1 MQPQSAFHH
10 DGECNRQQRR
20 GGGGRRP
27 ARMFRPIDI
36 PARAARRP
44 CSKEGAL
51 RGKSELNERLKLAGA
66 SGVSFVSEEGVPQ
79 SQISLNNISRARGRR
94 RTQRSHYDHTQP
106 GYDRLPGGV
115 NNGAGQ
121 ASRVSFNSL
130 YLYL

>member
-1 MQPQSAFHH
+1 
-10 DGECNRQQRR
+10 
-20 GGGGRRP
+20 
-27 ARMFRPIDI
+27 MFRPIDI

-51 RGKSELNERLKLAGA
+51 RGKSELKRLKLAGA

-79 SQISLNNISRARGRR
+79 SQISLTNISRARGRR

-121 ASRVSFNSL
+121 ASRVSFNQLSVPVL
-130 YLYL
+130 VSESENAT